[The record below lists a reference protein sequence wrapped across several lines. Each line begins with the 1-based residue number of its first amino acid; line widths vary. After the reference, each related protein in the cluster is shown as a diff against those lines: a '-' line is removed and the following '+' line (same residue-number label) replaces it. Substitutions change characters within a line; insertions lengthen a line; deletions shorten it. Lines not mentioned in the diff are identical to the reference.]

1 MLPLATGSRKRIG
14 SCVSCCVRAL
24 LSISRY
30 ICDLWERHFVLG
42 QHNEQHP
49 WKTLQEPA
57 WRQKRMC
64 CCGGWAGWSWNAFLE
79 DIAKLSLFY
88 SRLPAMT
95 KGWGIIM
102 EWKKKQT
109 MQKLSLKKKNA
120 CVKSEVKIPH
130 YAHYWI
136 IYLNFNC
143 CGWIESF
150 GSAMCTGSCS
160 LNALKTALKKWSW
173 YIANP
178 PLLQSCSA
186 QEISCCIPFW
196 HMAFHR
202 GGWKTTKKWK
212 TVLFE
217 PTSCKNDLTKWG
229 SFWSHKVRIKS
240 NLKRSYVVVCS

>member
-109 MQKLSLKKKNA
+109 MQKLSLKKKMHAWNQRS
-120 CVKSEVKIPH
+120 KSPITPTTELFIWILIVVVGLSLLAQPCALEVVCWMPSKLL
-130 YAHYWI
+130 WRSGQDT
-136 IYLNFNC
+136 C
-143 CGWIESF
+143 KSSF
-150 GSAMCTGSCS
+150 ASVLVCTG
-160 LNALKTALKKWSW
+160 NK
-173 YIANP
+173 
-178 PLLQSCSA
+178 LLHSFLA
-186 QEISCCIPFW
+186 RGISQ
-196 HMAFHR
+196 
-202 GGWKTTKKWK
+202 GW
-212 TVLFE
+212 VE
-217 PTSCKNDLTKWG
+217 NNYEMENC
-229 SFWSHKVRIKS
+229 SFWTHKLQKWPYKMRFLLVS
-240 NLKRSYVVVCS
+240 WSQN